1 MAKSLKK
8 LREKILRLE
17 EGHSCEKTAAVG
29 LGHPAADA
37 ALKNGLLSGVLHE
50 VFTAE
55 RHASTGTAFA
65 FALAL
70 RLVQQKNFLW
80 VRQDFSSA
88 LCGELSPLGL
98 LELGLDPKR
107 LLFVTAPGANSALR
121 AASDSLSCKAL
132 GAIVL
137 ELYGE
142 TNFFDLTASRRFT
155 LSAAHFGVSLIMLR
169 IAAEPRPSTAET
181 RWFVEPEPSYK
192 ENWGSPIFSTA
203 LVRNRHGG
211 TGRFS
216 MEWNCDECI
225 FHESAHSRIVAAK
238 TSYRSASS
246 LRAETRIKRTG

>member
-1 MAKSLKK
+1 M
-8 LREKILRLE
+8 
-17 EGHSCEKTAAVG
+17 
-29 LGHPAADA
+29 GHPIADA
-37 ALKNGLLSGVLHE
+37 ALKNGLLFGVLHE

-55 RHASTGTAFA
+55 RNASAGTAFA

-80 VRQDFSSA
+80 IKQDFSSS
-88 LCGELSPLGL
+88 LCGELSPVGL

-107 LLFVTAPGANSALR
+107 LLLVSVPDAISSLR

-142 TNFFDLTASRRFT
+142 AKIFDLTASRRFT

-181 RWFVEPEPSYK
+181 RWFVEPGLSYA
-192 ENWGSPIFSTA
+192 ENLGNPVFSAA
-203 LVRNRHGG
+203 LVRNRHGSN
-211 TGRFS
+211 GRFS

-225 FHESAHSRIVAAK
+225 FREPAHSRIVAAK
-238 TSYRSASS
+238 TSYRSATS